1 MTRVA
6 LQPAAN
12 PAARRHFEDTIET
25 SIPIDLA
32 ARYLPASTVAEL
44 EAAHP
49 SGELKLWGAKPGE
62 RSQQV
67 TKWGRLRAGDYIAF
81 AADGR
86 LFAGAVI
93 TNVFRSAPF
102 ARELW
107 GETATANGHAQTWEL
122 MFSVAQIE
130 SLDVSYAAMNHLIGR
145 SPRANVQEFAVLD
158 EEASAALLHYMN
170 REENSFEGEE
180 VSGVIGTVSTELD
193 GTDAEVMG
201 MRRREQ
207 RAIKSALLGRS
218 SRAKCDLC
226 GDTMEVEF
234 LTAAHIKRRSVCSD
248 DERRRLTAVAML
260 NCRFGCDEL
269 FGKGYV
275 GIDGGGIVRVS
286 DLLADGSPR
295 NYALQRLAGRVCQ
308 AWTDRDETRS
318 FFAYHWAQ
326 DFRRPVLSNAEIS
339 DR

>member
-12 PAARRHFEDTIET
+12 PAARKHFEDTIET
-25 SIPIDLA
+25 SIPISVA
-32 ARYLPASTVAEL
+32 SRYLPAATVAEL

-49 SGELKLWGAKPGE
+49 AGELKLWGAKPGE

-67 TKWGRLRAGDYIAF
+67 TKWSRLRAGDYIAF

-107 GETATANGHAQTWEL
+107 GETETANGLTQTWEL

-130 SLDVSYAAMNHLIGR
+130 SLDVAYATMNPLIGR

-170 REENSFEGEE
+170 REENSFEGDEATGVVGAVSADMEE
-180 VSGVIGTVSTELD
+180 
-193 GTDAEVMG
+193 TDAAVMG

-207 RAIKSALLGRS
+207 RAIKNALLGRS
-218 SRAKCDLC
+218 SRAHCDLC
-226 GDTMEVEF
+226 GDAMEVEF
-234 LTAAHIKRRSVCSD
+234 LTAAHIKRRSVCSEA
-248 DERRRLTAVAML
+248 ERKRLTAVAML

-275 GIDGGGIVRVS
+275 GIDERGVVRVS
-286 DLLADGSPR
+286 DLLADGAPR
-295 NYALQRLAGRVCQ
+295 DYALERLAGRECR
-308 AWTDRDETRS
+308 AWFTRDETRP
-318 FFAYHWAQ
+318 FFTYHWQ
-326 DFRRPVLSNAEIS
+326 HDFRRPVLSSATS
-339 DR
+339 SAR